1 MKSNSN
7 LPSTI
12 KIRYEGFKKSTVVWL
27 GAKYAMFVGTLLPTS
42 SSPKK
47 ISNSSKC
54 VWPKNWAE
62 MMFRK
67 RWMILAYSSDH
78 CPRKIDS
85 YVIIT
90 KSAENCTRSN
100 SLWSDYFV
108 DRIPK
113 QSFSPG
119 AIWPIMKTFSFL
131 ISALC
136 NWWYNQWRCLWGS
149 SKFISSQ
156 KFMLLQKFVLTEIN
170 FNPFLISIW

>member
-1 MKSNSN
+1 
-7 LPSTI
+7 
-12 KIRYEGFKKSTVVWL
+12 
-27 GAKYAMFVGTLLPTS
+27 MFVGILLPTS

-78 CPRKIDS
+78 CPTKDRLLGYNDKISRKLQ
-85 YVIIT
+85 IT
-90 KSAENCTRSN
+90 N
-100 SLWSDYFV
+100 SLWSNYFV

-149 SKFISSQ
+149 SKFISNQ
-156 KFMLLQKFVLTEIN
+156 KFMLLQKFVFNEIS
-170 FNPFLISIW
+170 LIPLRITIYKAIIKKDN